1 MFQKSLSLL
10 LFALLLVAACRQQPQ
25 SMTPTAVVLVTAP
38 TATPAG
44 PPTATATPPP
54 LAPPATITP
63 PPTAVL
69 HTATATLTRP
79 PMIEVDQPPYAE
91 SDCSDKYPCSDDV
104 DAWEARIRVQPGF
117 EASYF
122 TRLPG
127 NPTRIT
133 FGPDGLLYAALL
145 GGQIVRLNAAGE
157 IETVLEGLLA
167 PTALAFRPG
176 TDQLYISNRISNAY
190 VGGEA
195 EILVVEDGRTR
206 QLIGGFPCC
215 YVGMHAANDIVF
227 GPDGYGYVAI
237 GARAD
242 HGEIISD
249 GPDGGQQDELHPLEA
264 SILRFDADNGDLM
277 VYARGFRN
285 AYGITW
291 DADGRLFATDNG
303 PDDQNMAREFPDLL
317 HLVVAG
323 AEHGYPWYDCPIC
336 FTPPPGTELVRPLY
350 EFPVHSAVT
359 GINVYLQDQFPGYYN
374 SLFVI
379 LWSALPEAQRL
390 IHFTPGG
397 VDATTF
403 ATGFAQPIDLAI
415 GPDGALYLADYATG
429 IVFQI
434 SYRGEGG

>member
-1 MFQKSLSLL
+1 MLQKSLPLL
-10 LFALLLVAACRQQPQ
+10 LFALLLVAACRQPAQ
-25 SMTPTAVVLVTAP
+25 SIPPRAVELATAP
-38 TATPAG
+38 TLSATPAG
-44 PPTATATPPP
+44 TPTNTPTPPP
-54 LAPPATITP
+54 LAPPPTITP
-63 PPTAVL
+63 PPTAVV
-69 HTATATLTRP
+69 HTPTPTLTRP
-79 PMIEVDQPPYAE
+79 PVIELEQPPYAE

-104 DAWEARIRVQPGF
+104 AAWETRIRAQPGF
-117 EASYF
+117 KVSYF

-133 FGPDGLLYAALL
+133 FGPDGRLYAALL
-145 GGQIVRLNAAGE
+145 GGQILRVSPSGE

-176 TDQLYISNRISNAY
+176 TNQLYISNRISNAY

-195 EILVVEDGRTR
+195 EILVFEDGQTR
-206 QLIGGFPCC
+206 QLIRGLPCC
-215 YVGMHAANDIVF
+215 YVGMHAANDIAF
-227 GPDGYGYVAI
+227 GPDGYGYVSI

-249 GPDGGQQDELHPLEA
+249 GPDAGMEDELHPLEA
-264 SILRFDADNGDLM
+264 SILRFDPDNGDLM

-285 AYGITW
+285 AYGIAW

-303 PDDQNMAREFPDLL
+303 PDDPRMAGQFPDLL
-317 HLVVAG
+317 HRVIPG
-323 AEHGYPWYDCPIC
+323 AQHGYPWYDCDFC
-336 FTPPPGTELVRPLY
+336 FTPPAGTEIVSPLY

-359 GINVYLQDQFPGYYN
+359 GINAYLHDHFPGYYN

-397 VDATTF
+397 SEATTF

-415 GPDGALYLADYATG
+415 GPDGALYLTDYATG
-429 IVFQI
+429 IVFKI
-434 SYRGEGG
+434 TYEE

>member
-1 MFQKSLSLL
+1 LIQKFTPLL
-10 LFALLLVAACRQQPQ
+10 LFALLLTAACGQQP
-25 SMTPTAVVLVTAP
+25 SPATPTAVALVTAP

-44 PPTATATPPP
+44 PPTATPTPPP
-54 LAPPATITP
+54 LAPPPTITP
-63 PPTAVL
+63 VPTAVL
-69 HTATATLTRP
+69 HTPTPTLTRP
-79 PMIEVDQPPYAE
+79 PTLALEQPPYAE

-104 DAWEARIRVQPGF
+104 AAWEARIRVQPGF
-117 EASYF
+117 TASYY

-145 GGQIVRLNAAGE
+145 SGKIVRVGASGE
-157 IETVLEGLLA
+157 IETVLEGLMA

-176 TDQLYISNRISNAY
+176 TNQLYLSNRISNAY

-195 EILVVEDGRTR
+195 EILVFENGETR
-206 QLIGGFPCC
+206 QLVRGLPCC
-215 YVGMHAANDIVF
+215 YVAMHAANDIVF
-227 GPDGYGYVAI
+227 GPDGYGYVSI

-249 GPDGGQQDELHPLEA
+249 GPDAGQQDELHPLEA
-264 SILRFDADNGDLM
+264 SILRFDPDNGDLL

-285 AYGITW
+285 AYGIAW

-303 PDDQNMAREFPDLL
+303 PDDPRMEGYFPDLL
-317 HLVVAG
+317 HQVIPG

-336 FTPPPGTELVRPLY
+336 FEPPPGTEIVEPLY
-350 EFPVHSAVT
+350 EFPLHSAVT
-359 GINVYLQDQFPGYYN
+359 GINAYLHDHFPGYTN

-397 VDATTF
+397 AEATTF

-415 GPDGALYLADYATG
+415 GPDGALYLVDYATG
-429 IVFQI
+429 IVFRIIYQ
-434 SYRGEGG
+434 G